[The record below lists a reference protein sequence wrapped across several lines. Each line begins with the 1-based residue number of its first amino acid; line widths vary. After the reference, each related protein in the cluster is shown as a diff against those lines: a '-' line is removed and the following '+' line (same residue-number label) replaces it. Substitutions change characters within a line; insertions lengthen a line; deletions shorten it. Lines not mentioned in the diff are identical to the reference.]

1 VITLDIN
8 GKTRSLDADPEMP
21 LPWPLRDHLPLSGEF
36 TFRDGRIEQSSF
48 HDHRILGVDQMPRVG
63 AHTCRPASP
72 AVAAAK

>member
-8 GKTRSLDADPEMP
+8 GKTHPLDVDPEMP
-21 LPWPLRDHLPLSGEF
+21 LLWALRDHLPLSGEI

-48 HDHRILGVDQMPRVG
+48 LDYRILGVDQMPRVG
-63 AHTCRPASP
+63 GHTCHPACP